1 MVAISCR
8 LRIAGSDSPLCD
20 TQTAWAYARRQAR
33 RAGFCHPAGLSICGW
48 HGAKI
53 RRGRANEGDNQRF
66 PFASRVR
73 TVSSS
78 TPSAPHKDT
87 QALDEL
93 TGGAFSAHTASERTA
108 RVRAWL
114 QNEPATEQM
123 QLVYRE
129 LSVKDKGAA
138 KLLREKLDELKRQ
151 RDQEGIAVEWAQ
163 KARALLDAAR
173 LNVADALAWQRDAAK
188 AGAPLSREPLASLK
202 TRLADRIK
210 AIEDVQHRAQVQREA
225 AVLLAQRIE
234 ILSTKSWRDAQAAVE
249 SLSIDV
255 GHWQTEAAAL
265 PADAHWASI
274 DLRFAPQL
282 DASRAQLTLVWEAF
296 SAALEQAR
304 AAATDPAA
312 PLPQVP
318 VWADELRQARGV
330 PVEATSASRPK
341 IDPEVRTQAN
351 AAVREVLGRLEQEV
365 AQGHGKASTGAANAL
380 RQALKE
386 HGRHIDSQ
394 LDRQAHAALAAAGEL
409 EGWQRW
415 RADQLREELVAK
427 AEALLNRP
435 EGQTLGGR
443 KTQES
448 LRELREAWKQT
459 DQGGVP
465 NHGLWKRFDEACN
478 QAYKVVEAWL
488 EKVRAESA
496 EHRAKRLALI
506 AELKA
511 WGETQVAAS
520 VSDLKAFNRELHQFA
535 ERWREA
541 GHLSEKAFAEMQPQ
555 WKAAMQAAAA
565 PLEAAQKL
573 SLQNRQAMIEEAQ
586 ALGAAPELRID
597 AVKALQQRWQAEAQ
611 AVPLDRKTEQKLWE
625 VFRKPIDEAFERKG
639 SARVQAEGQLSARD
653 KAVLDA
659 SRALDAAHASGD
671 AAQIRAAMAALDAA
685 LKAQAAPAAPVQKAA
700 PEVAATE
707 AAVPEAGPDA
717 ASPVSPA
724 EGGEVT
730 AETPEA
736 APAPVAPKPARP
748 VVAVRGDDRPGQK
761 KTEPAGAKPGRR
773 EGRPG
778 DRGGERGFDRGDRGG
793 RFEPRED
800 RGPRLGDAAFRA
812 QREAR
817 ERAELALRK
826 LAAQAHGETLT
837 QLLSAWKDRQAEAL
851 PSAQELGKGVG
862 AATRQAWVQALGQ
875 PAQAAA
881 GQSLLRLEMAA
892 EVPTPAEHL
901 AERRALQLQ
910 LLTRRNEAGP
920 AETWGQDVA
929 QVLATAHDE
938 ATARR
943 LQN

>member
-1 MVAISCR
+1 M
-8 LRIAGSDSPLCD
+8 D
-20 TQTAWAYARRQAR
+20 Q
-33 RAGFCHPAGLSICGW
+33 
-48 HGAKI
+48 
-53 RRGRANEGDNQRF
+53 
-66 PFASRVR
+66 
-73 TVSSS
+73 
-78 TPSAPHKDT
+78 
-87 QALDEL
+87 L
-93 TGGAFSAHTASERTA
+93 TGGAFAATTSGDRSARLRDWLATAPALEP
-108 RVRAWL
+108 L
-114 QNEPATEQM
+114 QE
-123 QLVYRE
+123 VYRE
-129 LSVKDKGAA
+129 MSTRDKGAA
-138 KLLREKLDELKRQ
+138 KVLKERLDELKRAREQ
-151 RDQEGIAVEWAQ
+151 DALVAQWAAKGEQ
-163 KARALLDAAR
+163 LLAAGR
-173 LNVADALAWQRDAAK
+173 LNIADALAWQRDAAK
-188 AGAPLSREPLASLK
+188 AGAPLSREPLAGLK
-202 TRLADRIK
+202 NRLAEVVRRV
-210 AIEDVQHRAQVQREA
+210 EDLQHQVMVQREA
-225 AVLLAQRIE
+225 AVLLAQRVE
-234 ILSTKSWRDAQAAVE
+234 VLSTKPLQEAHASHQALQADVQAWVAQASGLMQDSVWLSVDMKFPPQLEASRNQLQAVWE
-249 SLSIDV
+249 GFDS
-255 GHWQTEAAAL
+255 AL
-265 PADAHWASI
+265 QLADAAV
-274 DLRFAPQL
+274 Q
-282 DASRAQLTLVWEAF
+282 Q
-296 SAALEQAR
+296 
-304 AAATDPAA
+304 TDA
-312 PLPQVP
+312 PLPGVP
-318 VWADELRQARGV
+318 VWADEIRALRGEAPAEVPAAPVAPARSAKPKMDPAERQALREQATKAV
-330 PVEATSASRPK
+330 LVE
-341 IDPEVRTQAN
+341 
-351 AAVREVLGRLEQEV
+351 LEALEKEV
-365 AQGHGKASTGAANAL
+365 AEGHGKASAGAASALRNAL
-380 RQALKE
+380 KT
-386 HGRHIDSQ
+386 HGRH
-394 LDRQAHAALAAAGEL
+394 LDPALDARVHEALTAAGEL

-415 RADQLREELVAK
+415 RADQLRQELLAK
-427 AEALLNRP
+427 AEALLGP
-435 EGQTLGGR
+435 DKQPAMGGR
-443 KTQES
+443 KMQEA
-448 LRELREAWKQT
+448 LRQLREAWKQT
-459 DQGGVP
+459 DQGGLP
-465 NHGLWKRFDEACN
+465 NHALWKKFDAACTE
-478 QAYKVVEAWL
+478 AYKTVQAWL
-488 EKVRAESA
+488 DQLKQESAAQKSQRLQLIEEVKAWTAAHAESSDW
-496 EHRAKRLALI
+496 RAQA
-506 AELKA
+506 
-511 WGETQVAAS
+511 
-520 VSDLKAFNRELHQFA
+520 REIHQFS
-535 ERWREA
+535 ERWRSA
-541 GHLSEKAFAEMQPQ
+541 GHLSEKAYAELQPQ
-555 WKAAMQAAAA
+555 WKAAIHAAAGR
-565 PLEAAQKL
+565 LEAAQKESTQRRHAL
-573 SLQNRQAMIEEAQ
+573 IDEAKV
-586 ALGAAPELRID
+586 LGAAPQLRID
-597 AVKALQQRWQAEAQ
+597 AVKALQQRWQQEAQ

-659 SRALDAAHASGD
+659 SRALDAANASGD

-724 EGGEVT
+724 EGGEAT

-736 APAPVAPKPARP
+736 VPAPVAPKPARP

-837 QLLSAWKDRQAEAL
+837 HLLSAWKDRQAEAL

-929 QVLATAHDE
+929 KVLASAHDD

-943 LQN
+943 LQNVLKNLLRR

>member
-1 MVAISCR
+1 M
-8 LRIAGSDSPLCD
+8 
-20 TQTAWAYARRQAR
+20 
-33 RAGFCHPAGLSICGW
+33 
-48 HGAKI
+48 
-53 RRGRANEGDNQRF
+53 
-66 PFASRVR
+66 
-73 TVSSS
+73 SSS

-93 TGGAFSAHTASERTA
+93 TDGAFSAHTASERTA

-114 QNEPATEQM
+114 QSEPATEQM

-151 RDQEGIAVEWAQ
+151 RDQEGMAVEWAQ

-249 SLSIDV
+249 SLSSDV

-386 HGRHIDSQ
+386 HGRHMDSQ

-573 SLQNRQAMIEEAQ
+573 SLQNRHAMIEEAQ
-586 ALGAAPELRID
+586 ALGTAPELRID
-597 AVKALQQRWQAEAQ
+597 AVKALQQRWQAEAH
-611 AVPLDRKTEQKLWE
+611 AVPLDRRLEQKLWDA
-625 VFRKPIDEAFERKG
+625 FRKPIDEAFARK
-639 SARVQAEGQLSARD
+639 SASREQAASAMSEHD
-653 KAVLDA
+653 KAVLQA
-659 SRALDAAHASGD
+659 SQALDAANASGD
-671 AAQIRAAMAALDAA
+671 AQAIRAAMGALEAVLKGAAQAPEAVPQPSPASTSEAPPSPVAAL
-685 LKAQAAPAAPVQKAA
+685 AQPRK
-700 PEVAATE
+700 
-707 AAVPEAGPDA
+707 
-717 ASPVSPA
+717 
-724 EGGEVT
+724 
-730 AETPEA
+730 
-736 APAPVAPKPARP
+736 P
-748 VVAVRGDDRPGQK
+748 VVAVRGDDRPGMK
-761 KTEPAGAKPGRR
+761 RAEPAAPAGRGRPGERRDAPRRDERRPERDGRR
-773 EGRPG
+773 EFGR
-778 DRGGERGFDRGDRGG
+778 ER
-793 RFEPRED
+793 E
-800 RGPRLGDAAFRA
+800 GPRLGDAAFRA
-812 QREAR
+812 QRD
-817 ERAELALRK
+817 ALDHAQAALKK
-826 LAAQAHGETLT
+826 LAVQAHGEALT
-837 QLLSAWKDRQAEAL
+837 HLLTAWEQRDAAKLPTAAEIGGRVTPAVRGLWIQALAAA
-851 PSAQELGKGVG
+851 PSA
-862 AATRQAWVQALGQ
+862 
-875 PAQAAA
+875 PADET
-881 GQSLLRLEMAA
+881 LLRLEIAA
-892 EVPTPAEHL
+892 EVPTPAEQID
-901 AERRALQLQ
+901 ARRALQLQ
-910 LLTRRNEAGP
+910 LLTRRNEP
-920 AETWGQDVA
+920 APVQTWGQDVA
-929 QVLATAHDE
+929 RVLAAAYDVSR
-938 ATARR
+938 ARR
-943 LQN
+943 LQQALKALLKR